1 MIARMIL
8 GDRDNDGLWNL
19 HNSCTLLIMLS
30 IPGFICAGLWS
41 LFGVYIPSILYNFV
55 LAENWLAESF
65 CCGFALGIG
74 LAIAFILVLMNP
86 GEC

>member
-8 GDRDNDGLWNL
+8 GDPYKDGLWNL
-19 HNSCTLLIMLS
+19 HNLCTLLIMLS

-41 LFGVYIPSILYNFV
+41 LFGVYIPSILFNFV

-65 CCGFALGIG
+65 CLGFAFGTG
-74 LAIAFILVLMNP
+74 LVFIFVGMKAD
-86 GEC
+86 EC

>member
-8 GDRDNDGLWNL
+8 GDPYKDGLWNL

-41 LFGVYIPSILYNFV
+41 LFGVYIPSILHYFV

-65 CCGFALGIG
+65 CLGFAIGTG
-74 LAIAFILVLMNP
+74 LAIAFILVLMCP
-86 GEC
+86 DEC

>member
-8 GDRDNDGLWNL
+8 GDPYKDGLWNL

-65 CCGFALGIG
+65 CWGFAIGTG
-74 LAIAFILVLMNP
+74 LAIAFILVVMSHD
-86 GEC
+86 EC